1 VYAIFEDGG
10 RQYKVQQGD
19 IVLVD
24 LRDAPEQP
32 KSIKFDTVLML
43 GNGASSKIGQPV
55 VPGASVAGDILQE
68 MKMPKVRGVKHRRRK
83 GLLKRWGHRQPM
95 LRVKITGISG

>member
-1 VYAIFEDGG
+1 MYAIFEDGG

-24 LRDAPEQP
+24 VRELPEDT
-32 KSIKFDTVLML
+32 KSLKFDTVLML
-43 GNGASSKIGQPV
+43 GDGAGSKIGQPV
-55 VPGASVAGDILQE
+55 VAGASVSADILQE

-83 GLLKRWGHRQPM
+83 GLLKRWGHRQQM
-95 LRVKITGISG
+95 LRVKITGING